1 MHLPI
6 CQIGVM
12 TSVATLCPHPR
23 NWEETVRT
31 GKPSDKSMLSSPGLR
46 KPQLRRTLGQ
56 VLPSRD
62 VWILFCGKEIW
73 DGVSKTSHFNPM
85 WHEQDNLS
93 FWGNDFYVAPR
104 IVRLSWFPVFLQYW
118 VGMVSHPNFI
128 HSTCPHIW
136 PLWVLFLFCSGS
148 SHRCLPSHSLLLY
161 SRKSLA
167 GHLSYFHPQ
176 LWQWKGHSTSRRL
189 SKLWPLCL
197 NTPSVCK
204 GPWPNATFSMWVFS
218 SLF

>member
-1 MHLPI
+1 MNSI
-6 CQIGVM
+6 
-12 TSVATLCPHPR
+12 ATPCPHPR

-31 GKPSDKSMLSSPGLR
+31 GKPWDQSMLSSPGLR

-56 VLPSRD
+56 VLSSRD

-85 WHEQDNLS
+85 WHEQGNLS

-104 IVRLSWFPVFLQYW
+104 IARCSWFPVFLQYW

-136 PLWVLFLFCSGS
+136 PLWVLFLFCSAS
-148 SHRCLPSHSLLLY
+148 SHSLSPISFTSPVLTQV
-161 SRKSLA
+161 SSWTS
-167 GHLSYFHPQ
+167 LSYLHPQ
-176 LWQWKGHSTSRRL
+176 LWQWKAIPHLDASL
-189 SKLWPLCL
+189 SSGPCAWASHQSARVLGPMS
-197 NTPSVCK
+197 PSPCDI
-204 GPWPNATFSMWVFS
+204 
-218 SLF
+218 